1 MNNAKKVIVDGD
13 EVIERPFN
21 ADELEQLEKDRAE
34 AEAAYAEIA
43 PALEA
48 AKAQRQ
54 AILDKLGITQEE
66 ARLLLG

>member
-1 MNNAKKVIVDGD
+1 MNNPKKVIVNGD
-13 EVIERPFN
+13 EVIERAFN

>member
-1 MNNAKKVIVDGD
+1 MNNPKKVIVNGD
-13 EVIERPFN
+13 EVIERAFN

-34 AEAAYAEIA
+34 AEATYAEIA